1 VDTIATTTNPNQA
14 DDPDD
19 NPAGDP
25 VGDPAEAALQRPLIG
40 VDDAQSA
47 KPGRLSGQQ
56 HDATDADGTADCGS
70 AADQPGG
77 PHHLGRRV
85 GARR

>member
-1 VDTIATTTNPNQA
+1 MDTIATNPNQA
-14 DDPDD
+14 D
-19 NPAGDP
+19 DP

-56 HDATDADGTADCGS
+56 HDATDADDTDTDGTADRGP
-70 AADQPGG
+70 AADQPGR
-77 PHHLGRRV
+77 PHPLGRRV

>member
-1 VDTIATTTNPNQA
+1 MDTIATNPNQA
-14 DDPDD
+14 DDP
-19 NPAGDP
+19 
-25 VGDPAEAALQRPLIG
+25 VGDLAEAVLQRPLIG

-47 KPGRLSGQQ
+47 KSGRLSGQQ
-56 HDATDADGTADCGS
+56 HDATDADGAADRGP
-70 AADQPGG
+70 AADQPGR

>member
-1 VDTIATTTNPNQA
+1 MDTIATNPNQA
-14 DDPDD
+14 D
-19 NPAGDP
+19 DP

-47 KPGRLSGQQ
+47 TLDGLSGRQL
-56 HDATDADGTADCGS
+56 DATDADGIADGGPP
-70 AADQPGG
+70 ADQPGR

>member
-1 VDTIATTTNPNQA
+1 MDTIATTTNPNQA
-14 DDPDD
+14 DDP
-19 NPAGDP
+19 
-25 VGDPAEAALQRPLIG
+25 VGDTAEAALQRPLIG

-47 KPGRLSGQQ
+47 KPDRLSGQQ
-56 HDATDADGTADCGS
+56 HDDATDADGTADRGP
-70 AADQPGG
+70 AADQPGR